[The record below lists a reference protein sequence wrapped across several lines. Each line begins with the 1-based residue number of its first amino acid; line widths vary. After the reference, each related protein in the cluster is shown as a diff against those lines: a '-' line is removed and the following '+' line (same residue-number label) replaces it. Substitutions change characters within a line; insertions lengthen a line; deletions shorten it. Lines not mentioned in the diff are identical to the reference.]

1 MEFQI
6 CMEMLDQRKYKMIDR
21 DDDRI
26 LYTKPNGEEMCVFF
40 FSLTKF
46 NVKIIQDFILM
57 MKEMDL
63 LHCIIIYKDKITPIA
78 KQVIDECEFNIE
90 LFHVDELQYNI
101 TKHYLVPK
109 HEVAYRAGTPGCI
122 EFKKKYSDKFPVLL
136 KSDAISRFYL
146 YNKGDIIKITR
157 RNGYIT
163 FRVVK

>member
-1 MEFQI
+1 
-6 CMEMLDQRKYKMIDR
+6 MEMLDQRKYKMIDR